1 MLITKLTLTLN
12 YLLIIKNKGKKMET
26 FKDDDFDIKVKKA
39 PIAIIQFSASWC
51 SPCRQLTPVLK
62 SLSQDDQFK
71 DLLFM
76 YADIEDSA
84 INTASA
90 MGIRS
95 VPCTICFKL
104 GIEVDRMIGFAG
116 EASVR
121 EFISNNC

>member
-1 MLITKLTLTLN
+1 MIEFKDEMFETT
-12 YLLIIKNKGKKMET
+12 IKNEE
-26 FKDDDFDIKVKKA
+26 VSVV
-39 PIAIIQFSASWC
+39 QFSASWC

-71 DLLFM
+71 EHLFM
-76 YADIEDSA
+76 YADIEDSG

-95 VPCTICFKL
+95 VPCTICYKK
-104 GIEVDRMIGFAG
+104 GIEVDRMLGFAG

-121 EFISNNC
+121 EFLSKNC